1 MRRIADEVA
10 ILVSLNEAAKMTSMS
25 RTMVNKYRQQGRFPQ
40 HVNLGDRRV
49 AFVKSEVIAWIN
61 AKIAARVPPP
71 KPVGLDQLRAK
82 VAQAYEVIA
91 ILLVGP
97 GGKSLDVAMPEG
109 KRALEYFRCAGYN
122 ARFLPFV
129 HPSAR
134 PKKEQ
139 M

>member
-1 MRRIADEVA
+1 
-10 ILVSLNEAAKMTSMS
+10 MS

-40 HVNLGDRRV
+40 HVDLGDRRIG
-49 AFVKSEVIAWIN
+49 FVKAEVVDWIN

-71 KPVGLDQLRAK
+71 KPVGPDQLRAK

-91 ILLVGP
+91 ILLLGE
-97 GGKSLDVAMPEG
+97 GKSLDVAMPEG

-122 ARFLPFV
+122 ARFLPFA

-134 PKKEQ
+134 PKKERT
-139 M
+139 